1 MTIPSSRPASGRAPR
16 AAAVKDVAAQSAAP
30 AEPARSVLDRASTV
44 LGWTGRRSGRT
55 AQRLLLVLAQI
66 VHVEVAM
73 LLEPVLVGLHRE
85 GPHQPQTAVAIRE
98 DAHDMGPPLDLLVQA
113 LQHVGRLEV
122 LMVLARQP
130 VKGQGLVDI
139 LFDPTGELEV
149 FAGPF
154 SEPEIA
160 ARLGEVAAIIE
171 PTQLLQAVVIDATWH
186 VVERVAQKMHVA
198 ALIGRLRQSLAQR

>member
-44 LGWTGRRSGRT
+44 LGWTGRGSGRT

-73 LLEPVLVGLHRE
+73 LLEPVLVGLHCE
-85 GPHQPQTAVAIRE
+85 GPHQPQTAVPIGE
-98 DAHDMGPPLDLLVQA
+98 DAHDMGTPLDLLVQA
-113 LQHVGRLEV
+113 LQHIGRFKV

-130 VKGQGLVDI
+130 VEGQCLVDI
-139 LFDPTGELEV
+139 VFDPAGELR
-149 FAGPF
+149 
-154 SEPEIA
+154 ITLMTIWR
-160 ARLGEVAAIIE
+160 ARRPDRG
-171 PTQLLQAVVIDATWH
+171 
-186 VVERVAQKMHVA
+186 
-198 ALIGRLRQSLAQR
+198 